1 MDHSYK
7 NCAAQIALCI
17 LLLLFGLTSAQGA
30 VYYVRA
36 SGSDSDSGLSAAH
49 PWKTLARVN
58 AQAYRPGDRILLFG
72 GDAFDGGLR
81 FDQKSQGRPGHPII
95 LASYGKGRAT
105 IRAGAESGLTIEN
118 AGNWTVRDL
127 VLVGAKRKTNR
138 GSGVKFSNTQPGAAK
153 LANIRIENVEAHG
166 FGKEGICAAGEPKD
180 RSQSGY
186 ENVRITHCLAYDNAY
201 YGIYVVGVWDANS
214 KSYANRNVRI
224 DYCVA
229 HDNPGD
235 PNYTQNHSGNGIL
248 LDDVET
254 GRIEYCVAYEN
265 GALCNCPIG
274 GPVGIWAHAAN
285 HVTIQHCASFRNKTG
300 RSVDGG
306 GFDFDG
312 GVTNS
317 VMQYNYSSGNYGAG
331 YLLYNYAD
339 APHEFHHN
347 IVRFNISENDGRCN
361 NYGGIVI
368 GNDGSGVHDLEIYHN
383 TVYIGATN
391 IGGHPKTIEIR
402 NAAHIH
408 VRNNL
413 LVSAGGVPAAQI
425 TDKQTDIV
433 FQGNAY
439 WNQSGDLNFL
449 DNGQSYRSLAD
460 WRKATGQET
469 RGGIAIG
476 FTENPLLS
484 HPDANETIRD
494 ISRLPFLTAY
504 RPGRAFL
511 NRFPAPDL
519 RREFGLNPGGQDFA
533 GRPLPSGKP
542 LAPGAYQAY

>member
-1 MDHSYK
+1 MNLRYK
-7 NCAAQIALCI
+7 NFAARFGFCFVALA
-17 LLLLFGLTSAQGA
+17 LPSLSAQA
-30 VYYVRA
+30 AAYYIRA
-36 SGSDSDSGLSAAH
+36 NGSDANSGLSPAH
-49 PWKTLARVN
+49 PWRDTSRVN
-58 AQAYRPGDRILLFG
+58 QQNYRPGDRILFFG
-72 GDAFDGGLR
+72 GETFTGGLR
-81 FDQKSQGRPGHPII
+81 FDQKSHGAPGRPITLG
-95 LASYGKGRAT
+95 SYGKGRAT
-105 IRAGAESGLTIEN
+105 INAGVGSGLQIEN

-127 VLVGAKRKTNR
+127 IFVSPLRTVNR
-138 GSGVKFSNTQPGAAK
+138 GSGVRFTNTLPNAAK

-166 FGKEGICAAGEPKD
+166 FRNEGICVAGDPAD

-186 ENVRITHCLAYDNAY
+186 ENVRITHCAAYDNGY
-201 YGIYVVGVWDANS
+201 YGIYVTGVWDTNS
-214 KSYANRNVRI
+214 KSYANCKVLI

-235 PNYTQNHSGNGIL
+235 PNYRENHSGNGIL

-300 RSVDGG
+300 QSVDGG

-331 YLLYNYAD
+331 YLLYNYAN

-347 IVRFNISENDGRCN
+347 IVRFNVSENDGRCN

-383 TVYIGATN
+383 TIYSGPSET
-391 IGGHPKTIEIR
+391 GGHPKTIELR
-402 NAAHIH
+402 NTSRIH

-413 LVSAGGVPAAQI
+413 FLTAGGVPAIQI
-425 TDKQTDIV
+425 TDKQSDIV

-439 WNQSGDLNFL
+439 WNQTGALNFL
-449 DNGQSYRSLAD
+449 DNGKSYNSLAE
-460 WRKATGQET
+460 WRSATGQET
-469 RGGIAIG
+469 RDGTATG
-476 FTENPLLS
+476 FTENPLLP
-484 HPDANETIRD
+484 HLAANETLRD
-494 ISRLPFLTAY
+494 ISRLPYLAAY

-511 NRFPAPDL
+511 RRVHAPDL
-519 RREFGLNPGGQDFA
+519 RRDLKFDIGKQDFA
-533 GRPLPSGKP
+533 GHPLSQSKP
-542 LAPGAYQAY
+542 LTPGAYQP